1 MHKRIQDLAIQH
13 GLYCDGVPD
22 SWDEAAIEKFGMAIA
37 IELMNE
43 CRQVSIRAEEAR
55 QTHEQ
60 SEFGDAFNQGQQV
73 GALACAGAI
82 LRYIEENND
91 KSVS

>member
-1 MHKRIQDLAIQH
+1 MHKRIEALAIEH

-22 SWDEAAIEKFGMAIA
+22 SWDEAAIENFGKALA

-43 CRQVSIRAEEAR
+43 CRNVSLRADETR

-60 SEFGDAFNQGQQV
+60 SKFGEAFNQGQQV

-82 LRYIEENND
+82 LRFIEED
-91 KSVS
+91 

>member
-1 MHKRIQDLAIQH
+1 MMHKKIQDLAIEH

-22 SWDEAAIEKFGMAIA
+22 SWDEAAIEAFGKAIA
-37 IELMNE
+37 VELMHE
-43 CRQVSIRAEEAR
+43 CRNVAIRADEAR

-73 GALACAGAI
+73 GALACAGVI
-82 LRYIEENND
+82 LRFIEEEE
-91 KSVS
+91 